1 MLPHRTFLVALLIVA
16 LLTTGCAETIKSYHE
31 LMAVENA
38 LTKKF
43 GEEVSVNA
51 NDAHDYGIMM
61 MVWFVNSPLNDG
73 SVQQRRARAAEAA
86 QVVKETYPRMQ
97 NVRELW
103 VGFLRN
109 KTRFA
114 VFHHNQIVAMHGFSK
129 DASPLPGRNDDR
141 EQPPEDIRV
150 TTNYDPT
157 NNWSDISVSG
167 IQLEGKPGG
176 LGVTALP
183 YFILAGDARGGK
195 KLPPP
200 KIVEFNFASYAA
212 KPTFKQT
219 VPITFVADGKVVLET
234 EGDFMGHE
242 TQFCYLKIPYSAFN
256 SMVSGKELTIKLGD
270 KEYHLTPS
278 QLGAIRHMTDYVRE

>member
-1 MLPHRTFLVALLIVA
+1 MLPRRTLLVSLLIVA
-16 LLTTGCAETIKSYHE
+16 LLTAGCAETIKSYHE
-31 LMAVENA
+31 LRAVEDA

-43 GEEVSVNA
+43 GEDVSVDVNGG
-51 NDAHDYGIMM
+51 HDYGTMM
-61 MVWFVNSPLNDG
+61 MVWFINSPLNDG
-73 SVQQRRARAAEAA
+73 SAEQRMARAAEAA
-86 QVVKETYPRMQ
+86 RIVKETYRSIQ
-97 NVRELW
+97 KVRELW
-103 VGFLRN
+103 VGFLRK

-114 VFHHNQIVAMHGFSK
+114 VFHHNQIVAMHGFNK
-129 DASPLPGRNDDR
+129 DASPLPGYNDDR
-141 EQPPEDIRV
+141 EQPTEDIQV

-157 NNWSDISVSG
+157 NKWSDISVSG

-183 YFILAGDARGGK
+183 YFILAGDARAGK

-200 KIVEFNFASYAA
+200 KIVEFNFASYAQ

-242 TQFCYLKIPYSAFN
+242 TQFCYLKIPYSAFK
-256 SMVSGKELTIKLGD
+256 SMVSGKELKIKLGD
-270 KEYHLTPS
+270 KEYLLTPS
-278 QLGAIRHMTDYVRE
+278 QLGAMKHMTEFVKD